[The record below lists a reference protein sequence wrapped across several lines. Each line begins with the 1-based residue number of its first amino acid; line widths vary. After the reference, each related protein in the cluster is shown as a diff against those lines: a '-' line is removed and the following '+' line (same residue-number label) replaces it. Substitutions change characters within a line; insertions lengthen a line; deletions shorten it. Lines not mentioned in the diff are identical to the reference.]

1 MTNSNSETVD
11 EIVEFIIEHE
21 GPDLDR
27 MAHPVKKRVQYIDL
41 DAALREIH
49 GAGLLHDLRAYH
61 FKSVID
67 IWTEDEVRGHHLARE
82 MIGLLIARLQ
92 QRYSSLMGIIK
103 NINSND
109 FYDEQFE
116 FRNKDGVIGYNL
128 GSMLQSVK
136 DYRNSSSAAVID
148 WIKYNPNE
156 EIRREYT
163 GIRPWH
169 FGHTARGTWQ
179 GEEGKKNGRELT
191 GQLIARLQ
199 QKYSSLIEV
208 IKNVKKDDFYK
219 EKFEFRNKK
228 GLIEYN
234 LGTMLERVHGSSP
247 SAAVI
252 DWIKYNPNEEIRRE
266 YTGIRPWHF
275 GHTAR
280 GTWQGEE
287 GKKNG
292 RELTGQLIARL
303 QQRYSSLIEVI
314 KNINADDFTKEEFE
328 FKNKEGVIKYNCY
341 GALRA
346 NNYSPSA
353 AVIDWIK
360 HEPQH
365 IKRRYSFVK
374 PIHFV
379 GSPECRGRRLEGRLN
394 LYDLSKIRKRRTYD
408 TSVLGFTQF
417 HSSDKCATREMMAE
431 QAAEVLG
438 DANVAYLGL
447 ESERFESLSTLYER
461 LNLDSASSTIIERE
475 ERVYNAMVAMQA
487 GATNGLRKALD
498 GTDII
503 HGSLVDEVAKMQDKR
518 YNYVNYDFVGHLSK
532 SNERALGALFE
543 NNLLADTAVVYV
555 TLQDTEISKTR
566 AEMAGFEDQV
576 RALNGIMQ
584 NYSTTHTSEQMFT
597 LDYEGGTTERKV
609 TPMVV
614 VGYQVH
620 KIAA

>member
-199 QKYSSLIEV
+199 QK
-208 IKNVKKDDFYK
+208 
-219 EKFEFRNKK
+219 
-228 GLIEYN
+228 
-234 LGTMLERVHGSSP
+234 
-247 SAAVI
+247 
-252 DWIKYNPNEEIRRE
+252 
-266 YTGIRPWHF
+266 
-275 GHTAR
+275 
-280 GTWQGEE
+280 
-287 GKKNG
+287 
-292 RELTGQLIARL
+292 
-303 QQRYSSLIEVI
+303 YSSLIEVI